1 MGIRNIVGRAIG
13 IGLGVAGL
21 VLGSAAK
28 ADALDLYALG
38 MNDDYDRLS
47 LDLDSVELASNGD
60 YIQFILVQQNS
71 VGTTQNQGGI
81 VGYTMLW
88 ATNCD
93 TASMRSMVGYANGWR
108 SVVHEDNN
116 PTEWESPP
124 SGSMLGLAVD
134 IVCGQNSSPY
144 SDIDSYRRFL
154 SQFRPR
160 IQY

>member
-21 VLGSAAK
+21 MLGGAVK
-28 ADALDLYALG
+28 ADTSDLYALG
-38 MNDDYDRLS
+38 MNENYDRFS
-47 LDLDSVELASNGD
+47 IDLDSVELTGNGD

-71 VGTTQNQGGI
+71 VGTTQSQGGI
-81 VGYTMLW
+81 VGYTMMW
-88 ATNCD
+88 ATDCNA
-93 TASMRSMVGYANGWR
+93 ASMRSIVGYANGWR
-108 SVVHEDNN
+108 SVVHEDNR
-116 PTEWESPP
+116 PTEWEAPP
-124 SGSMLGLAVD
+124 PGSMLGLAVD